1 VDTAIIAA
9 LAEEAAVESFI
20 ATTAA
25 TTHVYVYFEKGNNI
39 LAEAST
45 HLVCH
50 QDAKSL
56 AILLIKYYH
65 HTQRS
70 QFHTSNVSARYKH
83 VHPEHE

>member
-39 LAEAST
+39 LAEASISPYLSSRCQISCDT
-45 HLVCH
+45 PH
-50 QDAKSL
+50 
-56 AILLIKYYH
+56 
-65 HTQRS
+65 
-70 QFHTSNVSARYKH
+70 
-83 VHPEHE
+83 